1 MAARYALMTI
11 VEAALLGGAGLGA
24 GVVAGLVGIGGGV
37 IFTPVL
43 FAVYGMM
50 GVPAEVRTPLTVG
63 TGLFC
68 TGVAAG
74 TSALHHARRG
84 AVRGRM
90 ALGAGLASAVVVGI
104 VSRGV
109 VTQPWY
115 DAAVFQM
122 LFAAVLLVVVGRM
135 VRGDAGRSSS
145 VDGNR
150 ENDPLLWVRWGGIGA
165 AAGAVASAV
174 GVGGG
179 VVLVPAYHRWLRLPM
194 RTAVGTSSATIVL
207 ISGGS
212 IVAYALLGLGVAG
225 RPPGALGYVDVGTG
239 LLLAG
244 PAVVGAQG
252 GAALAH
258 RFETRWLRW
267 GFALIAVVVAGRLV
281 WGAVLGGLG

>member
-1 MAARYALMTI
+1 
-11 VEAALLGGAGLGA
+11 V
-24 GVVAGLVGIGGGV
+24 
-37 IFTPVL
+37 
-43 FAVYGMM
+43 
-50 GVPAEVRTPLTVG
+50 
-63 TGLFC
+63 
-68 TGVAAG
+68 
-74 TSALHHARRG
+74 
-84 AVRGRM
+84 
-90 ALGAGLASAVVVGI
+90 
-104 VSRGV
+104 
-109 VTQPWY
+109 
-115 DAAVFQM
+115 

-135 VRGDAGRSSS
+135 VWGDADESSFVEGDS
-145 VDGNR
+145 
-150 ENDPLLWVRWGGIGA
+150 ESESDPSRWVRWGGTGTI
-165 AAGAVASAV
+165 AGAVASAV

-281 WGAVLGGLG
+281 WGGVSGGVG